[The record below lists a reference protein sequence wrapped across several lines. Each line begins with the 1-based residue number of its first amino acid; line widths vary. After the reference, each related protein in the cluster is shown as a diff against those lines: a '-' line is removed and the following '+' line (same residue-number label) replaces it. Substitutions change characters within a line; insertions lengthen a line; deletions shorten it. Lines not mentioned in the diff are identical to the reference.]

1 MRYIFSFVQSKVAYL
16 PLVQALLP
24 APLEE
29 SPWRN
34 LGRCP
39 HLAAWPASPGSCKC
53 NHVLFHTPKHSHVM
67 CFGSSLK
74 KNKTHTYSKLK
85 GLAQEMRWKL
95 KKNRF
100 IPCVCLFRE
109 QPNHMQSTTWHYPC
123 GSFFFQ
129 LARTALACVR
139 IGGSPKR
146 CDISQYGTARLCGSF
161 WRDD

>member
-1 MRYIFSFVQSKVAYL
+1 MKCSFVQSKVPYL
-16 PLVQALLP
+16 PWLQVLLP
-24 APLEE
+24 APPEE

-34 LGRCP
+34 LGHCL

-53 NHVLFHTPKHSHVM
+53 NHVLFRTPKHSHVM
-67 CFGSSLK
+67 CFGSSKNTLTESWKAWRRRWGENEK
-74 KNKTHTYSKLK
+74 K
-85 GLAQEMRWKL
+85 E

-109 QPNHMQSTTWHYPC
+109 QPNHMQSITWHYPC